1 MNAPKEIVMR
11 LKRAP
16 TKDGAAFI
24 PYIERKDGNLF
35 RQPIPS
41 TKYTRSDIVAAVVND
56 VLKPLNQMDSLFQG
70 ILVADE
76 TNNAVTVR
84 VTDLRA
90 LSTALKAL
98 GE

>member
-16 TKDGAAFI
+16 TRDGAAFI

-41 TKYTRSDIVAAVVND
+41 TKYIRADLVEALVKACGFAFDEVKIINKFGVDITGAVKMN
-56 VLKPLNQMDSLFQG
+56 
-70 ILVADE
+70 
-76 TNNAVTVR
+76 
-84 VTDLRA
+84 
-90 LSTALKAL
+90 LSKSLKAL